1 MEKVLD
7 RLRKGGQIWVFGL
20 LWVPSLLTRCLLIL
34 LPPSVLDTS
43 GDKTQMDISFVN
55 GNFPYRRFIST
66 PLSELFL
73 PAFFEKNPMP
83 NKCIWGWSLLTSYSL
98 TLRRSSA
105 QLCHPHWLLNYTGT
119 MG

>member
-43 GDKTQMDISFVN
+43 GDKTQMDIAFVN

-73 PAFFEKNPMP
+73 PAFSEKNPMP
-83 NKCIWGWSLLTSYSL
+83 NKCI
-98 TLRRSSA
+98 
-105 QLCHPHWLLNYTGT
+105 
-119 MG
+119 